1 MVYAGTR
8 TGSGSA
14 SGSVDADS
22 VRMLPDDSVPM
33 SAVEGKNVQ
42 MTPLSAAE
50 LRSAELMPASA
61 TEFRNVGPVPV
72 SANQRMTPHQVIK
85 TGVASS

>member
-1 MVYAGTR
+1 MYAGTR

-22 VRMLPDDSVPM
+22 VRMLPDDSIPM
-33 SAVEGKNVQ
+33 SATEVRNME

-50 LRSAELMPASA
+50 MRNAELMQMPGFQFSSFAMMPISA
-61 TEFRNVGPVPV
+61 DQG
-72 SANQRMTPHQVIK
+72 MTPNQVIN
-85 TGVASS
+85 ASGSSG

>member
-33 SAVEGKNVQ
+33 SAVEINIVEV
-42 MTPLSAAE
+42 TPLSAAE
-50 LRSAELMPASA
+50 LRSTELMPASA
-61 TEFRNVGPVPV
+61 SEFGIVGSMPI
-72 SANQRMTPHQVIK
+72 SADQRMTPNQVIN
-85 TGVASS
+85 TSGASG